1 MFIPRFV
8 ISNHSSLP
16 LVTIDRVRY
25 KCYRN
30 KWYRYTQINNTCYT
44 IFDLIQFKAIMHI
57 FIFIDQYNDY
67 SDGKMCKY
75 RMIDLLLLNT
85 E

>member
-1 MFIPRFV
+1 
-8 ISNHSSLP
+8 
-16 LVTIDRVRY
+16 
-25 KCYRN
+25 
-30 KWYRYTQINNTCYT
+30 
-44 IFDLIQFKAIMHI
+44 MHI

-85 E
+85 EWAGRGYFVMK